1 MPQDPNKLYSIY
13 KTTIWFAVA
22 SIILTISL
30 VLMVG
35 QDYGREWKRWQKKF
49 IEFERKKVETDLKK
63 ATEAVDPKQ
72 LESLQNQLRD
82 ARARFNQNKV
92 AYDQVAKEKTALE
105 VEAVKARG
113 RYQDFKQ
120 FYDSYKYFLEEAR
133 LKNHPKEVKK
143 YEEKIK
149 KLEPNLE
156 QAKQAQDEVEKKLEG
171 LSAQIAAFEAEEKKI
186 TKEINKLLKDEN
198 LLEKQL
204 KKLKP
209 SAVTEL
215 LNAPLIDFVAPSL
228 QIQQVVLED
237 LHDDFYFAK
246 AQKVDRCTTCH
257 LAIDRKGFEDAPQ
270 PFRTHPDLDLFLGS
284 HSAHPLEKIG
294 CTVCH
299 SGGGQSLTFIHAAH
313 MPQNE
318 EQKKEWQ
325 KKYHWHEL
333 HKWEAKMLPLQH
345 TQASCT
351 KCHQGVMEVP
361 KAPRLNAGRHLAQK
375 YGCFGCHTVKGFS
388 TDVFGGESAWK
399 VGPNLKHIQSKV
411 DREWIIRW
419 LQNPKA
425 FRPSTLMPNI
435 FHLENMSSPEDHV
448 KSAAAIEGI
457 ATYLLKHSEPVELK
471 RATKEQGDPEIG
483 KQLVKDLGCL
493 GCHSAEGAKANNHGP
508 ELIHMGS
515 KVSREWLFNW
525 LKDPKHYS
533 PDTRMPN
540 LRLSDEE
547 ANHITSYLLAS
558 KNQKFDETP
567 IPNVEEKDVNAFLL
581 DLLSRKMRH
590 SEAEEE
596 IKKMDLEK
604 KFEFV
609 GKEMIFN
616 QGCFGCHSIAGFED
630 AKPIGT
636 ELTKEGQKEVD
647 KLDFG
652 FIPIERTRQAWFFQ
666 KLKKPRI
673 FDRGKI
679 KAYHEKLR
687 MPEFGFTDDE
697 ANALT
702 TFLLSLREEEIPLE
716 MKRQLNINEQEIEA
730 GRFLVAKFNC
740 QGCHTLDGTEG
751 RARSLFS
758 AQGGSAAQSGG
769 EDIGNAPPVIDGEGA
784 KVQETWLY
792 HFLQNPTPIRPW
804 LKYRM
809 PTFGFSEKD
818 TNTIIRYFHNL
829 AHQTVSF
836 GPTESSATQESI
848 EGGRNLFIKLKCIQC
863 HQPGESKGMAA
874 SFLAPDLLL
883 AKNRLKPNWT
893 VEWIK
898 DPQALQS
905 GTMMPTF
912 FPDGTTPVPDL
923 MEGDTPKQIQA
934 IRDYLFA
941 FTPEEAEQVKAAS
954 APKKKGS

>member
-22 SIILTISL
+22 SVVLTISL

-49 IEFERKKVETDLKK
+49 IELERKQVEAQLKAAEK
-63 ATEAVDPKQ
+63 AVDPKQ
-72 LESLQNQLRD
+72 LESLQNQLKE
-82 ARARFNQNKV
+82 ARARFDQNKV
-92 AYDQVAKEKTALE
+92 AYSQLTKDKTALE
-105 VEAVKARG
+105 LELVKASS
-113 RYQDFKQ
+113 RYQDLKQ
-120 FYDSYKYFLEEAR
+120 FYDSYKYYLEEFRIGGR
-133 LKNHPKEVKK
+133 LKETKD
-143 YEEKIK
+143 YEEKIA
-149 KLEPNLE
+149 KLEPDLDK
-156 QAKQAQDEVEKKLEG
+156 AKLGQDEAEKKLDG
-171 LSAQIAAFEAEEKKI
+171 LNAKLVAFEAEEKQLNKGMA
-186 TKEINKLLKDEN
+186 KLLKDEI
-198 LLEKQL
+198 LLQNRL

-209 SAVTEL
+209 SAAKAI
-215 LNAPLIDFVAPSL
+215 LNAPMVDFVAPTL

-284 HSAHPLEKIG
+284 NSPHPLEKIG

-299 SGGGQSLTFIHAAH
+299 GGGGQSLTFIHSAH
-313 MPQNE
+313 TPRSE
-318 EQKKEWQ
+318 EQKKQWQ

-351 KCHQGVMEVP
+351 KCHQGVMALP
-361 KAPRLNAGRHLAQK
+361 KAPKLNEGRRLAQK
-375 YGCFGCHTVKGFS
+375 YGCFGCHTVKRLS
-388 TDVFGGESAWK
+388 ADVFGGENAWK
-399 VGPNLKHIQSKV
+399 VGPDLRQIQSKV
-411 DREWIIRW
+411 NREWIIRW
-419 LQNPKA
+419 LQNPKV
-425 FRPSTLMPNI
+425 FRPSTTMPQI
-435 FHLENMSSPEDHV
+435 FHLENTNSPEDRT
-448 KSAAAIEGI
+448 KSNVAIEGI
-457 ATYLLKHSEPVELK
+457 ATYLLKNSEPVELK
-471 RATKEQGDPEIG
+471 RPLKKQGDSEVG

-508 ELIHMGS
+508 ELIHLGS
-515 KVSREWLFNW
+515 KVSRDWLFNW

-547 ANHITSYLLAS
+547 ANDIARYLLAS
-558 KNQKFDETP
+558 KNDKFEKTELP
-567 IPNVEEKDVNAFLL
+567 KVEEKDL
-581 DLLSRKMRH
+581 DALAMDFLSRKMRH
-590 SEAEEE
+590 SEATEE

-604 KFEFV
+604 KFELV
-609 GKEMIFN
+609 GKEMITH
-616 QGCFGCHSIAGFED
+616 QGCFGCHSIRGFED

-652 FIPIERTRQAWFFQ
+652 FIPIEKTRQAWFFQ
-666 KLKKPRI
+666 KLKAPRI
-673 FDRGKI
+673 FDKGKI

-687 MPEFGFTDDE
+687 MPQFGFTDDE

-702 TFLLSLREEEIPLE
+702 TFILSLREEDIPLE
-716 MKRQLNINEQEIEA
+716 MKRQLNLNEQEIEA

-740 QGCHTLDGTEG
+740 QGCHTVDGTEG
-751 RARSLFS
+751 RARALF
-758 AQGGSAAQSGG
+758 
-769 EDIGNAPPVIDGEGA
+769 EDKGNAPPVIDGEGA
-784 KVQETWLY
+784 KVQEAWLY
-792 HFLQNPTPIRPW
+792 HFLKDPTPIRPW

-818 TNTIIRYFHNL
+818 TNKIVRYFHNL
-829 AHQTVSF
+829 ANQPVSF
-836 GPTESSATQESI
+836 ASTEVHPTEENIQI
-848 EGGRNLFIKLKCIQC
+848 GRNLFIQLKCIQC
-863 HQPGESKGMAA
+863 HQPGESKGMTA

-883 AKNRLKPNWT
+883 TKERLKPNWV

-898 DPQALQS
+898 DPQTLQP

-912 FPDGTTPVPDL
+912 FSEGISPFPDIL
-923 MEGDTPKQIQA
+923 EGDTPKQIQA
-934 IRDYLFA
+934 IKDYLFFA
-941 FTPEEAEQVKAAS
+941 FTPEDAEQVKIANT
-954 APKKKGS
+954 PQKGT